1 MIIHPGFAGIDI
13 SKSHLDVFDGRS
25 GKAERF
31 GNTQAC
37 ACQLAKRFKTHGTFV
52 LFEAT
57 GRYDRLLRDAFTAA
71 HLAFARVN
79 PARARDFARATG
91 QIAKTDSID
100 ARMLAAMAQSLSPDS
115 FQSASPARQALAD
128 LQLRRDQ
135 LVSMRAEETTRL
147 EALGNVRI
155 VAAIERHIRQLS
167 QDITF
172 IEAEIA
178 AVLEHDADLR
188 HAAARLRSI
197 PGIGPVA
204 TSVLLALLPEL
215 GSCSPKEVAALAG
228 LAPFNADSGSQRGK
242 RRIRGGR
249 GRGRNALYMAA
260 VVATRSKTR
269 FATFYRRLIA
279 QGKPAKVAL
288 IALARKIL
296 ITANAILRDKQTFA
310 P

>member
-1 MIIHPGFAGIDI
+1 
-13 SKSHLDVFDGRS
+13 
-25 GKAERF
+25 
-31 GNTQAC
+31 
-37 ACQLAKRFKTHGTFV
+37 
-52 LFEAT
+52 
-57 GRYDRLLRDAFTAA
+57 
-71 HLAFARVN
+71 
-79 PARARDFARATG
+79 
-91 QIAKTDSID
+91 
-100 ARMLAAMAQSLSPDS
+100 
-115 FQSASPARQALAD
+115 
-128 LQLRRDQ
+128 
-135 LVSMRAEETTRL
+135 MRAEETTRL

-167 QDITF
+167 QDITV

-249 GRGRNALYMAA
+249 GRVRNALYMAA

-269 FATFYRRLIA
+269 FATFYRRLVA
-279 QGKPAKVAL
+279 QGKPPKVAL

>member
-13 SKSHLDVFDGRS
+13 SKSHLDVFDGRT

-37 ACQLAKRFKTHGTFV
+37 ACQLAKRFKTHATFV

-57 GRYDRLLRDAFTAA
+57 GRYDRLLRDAFTAE

-167 QDITF
+167 EDITV

-178 AVLEHDADLR
+178 AGLEHDADLH

-204 TSVLLALLPEL
+204 ASVLLALLPEL

-249 GRGRNALYMAA
+249 SRVRKALYMAA

-269 FATFYRRLIA
+269 FSIFYRRLVA

>member
-13 SKSHLDVFDGRS
+13 SKSHLDVFDGRT

-31 GNTQAC
+31 GNTQDC
-37 ACQLAKRFKTHGTFV
+37 ACQLAKRFKTHATFV

-167 QDITF
+167 EDIIV

-188 HAAARLRSI
+188 HAAA
-197 PGIGPVA
+197 
-204 TSVLLALLPEL
+204 
-215 GSCSPKEVAALAG
+215 
-228 LAPFNADSGSQRGK
+228 
-242 RRIRGGR
+242 IRG
-249 GRGRNALYMAA
+249 
-260 VVATRSKTR
+260 
-269 FATFYRRLIA
+269 FA
-279 QGKPAKVAL
+279 G
-288 IALARKIL
+288 
-296 ITANAILRDKQTFA
+296 
-310 P
+310 